1 MKRKRTI
8 KRLSL
13 LFFGGLLIL
22 TLYSNTLQSMGLPKV
37 LVAFGRE
44 EPLVHVF
51 HGEGVLEPVIE
62 ASLSNKSGW
71 EIKEVIAAEGDSVK
85 MGQTLVVYVNREAE
99 NRYLDAQAQLKQQ
112 QLVIEGL
119 QDQYVKAS
127 QNNDTFLIRNVKRSL
142 ENAKI
147 SLEVGQRN
155 LDSLKEALASER
167 ELKAPFDGT
176 VRKVNAV
183 KDMASASVGPDIQLA
198 SSKQGYQM
206 PLQVPASISKLIRIG
221 LSTDI
226 QVQLADTTETM
237 SGIIQLRE
245 SASRAIKGSETASQ
259 DKGEVTT
266 NKRIWISVN
275 NEKLR
280 GGEQASLQLSISTPN
295 ESGILV
301 PNEAIHREGNATYIL
316 VVEEKKGALGNTSV
330 ARKVH
335 VQTGGANEY
344 ETVVKGGF
352 FPDSPI
358 ILKSS
363 EPIQDGERVRAK
375 TNKTNS

>member
-1 MKRKRTI
+1 M
-8 KRLSL
+8 
-13 LFFGGLLIL
+13 L

-51 HGEGVLEPVIE
+51 YGEGVLEPVIE

-71 EIKEVIAAEGDSVK
+71 EIKEVMVAEGDRVK
-85 MGQTLVVYVNREAE
+85 MGQTLVVYANREAE

-119 QDQYVKAS
+119 QDQYVEAS
-127 QNNDTFLIRNVKRSL
+127 KNNDMNLVRAVKRNL
-142 ENAKI
+142 ENALI
-147 SLEVGQRN
+147 SLEVQQRN
-155 LDSLKEALASER
+155 LDRLKEALASER

-176 VRKVNAV
+176 VQKVNAV

-198 SSKQGYQM
+198 SSKQGYKMQ
-206 PLQVPASISKLIRIG
+206 LQVPAAVSKHLRIG
-221 LSTDI
+221 ESTDI

-237 SGIIQLRE
+237 SGVIQLGE
-245 SASRAIKGSETASQ
+245 PTSRAIKGSGTASQ
-259 DKGEVTT
+259 DEGEGIT
-266 NKRIWISVN
+266 NKRIWINVS

-295 ESGILV
+295 EGGLLV
-301 PNEAIHREGNATYIL
+301 PSEAIHREGTATYIL

-330 ARKVH
+330 ARKVR

-344 ETVVKGGF
+344 EIVVKGGF